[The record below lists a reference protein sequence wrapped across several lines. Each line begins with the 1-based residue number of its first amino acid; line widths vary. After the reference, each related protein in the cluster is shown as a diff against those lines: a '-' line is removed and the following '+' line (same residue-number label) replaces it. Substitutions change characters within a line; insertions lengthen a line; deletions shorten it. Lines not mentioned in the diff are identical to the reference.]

1 MMVIVRGKTNT
12 TPSRLP
18 SPKKSARTEE
28 ETMRGE
34 DSRRTMIL
42 RALVDERW
50 HVRRD
55 GGLKNPPRA

>member
-1 MMVIVRGKTNT
+1 MMVFVRGKTNP

-18 SPKKSARTEE
+18 SAKKSARTEQE
-28 ETMRGE
+28 AMRDEGG
-34 DSRRTMIL
+34 RRTMIL